1 MSALDQAWAA
11 LRHEAARLGAIHL
24 RDLFA
29 ADPDRF
35 DRLSLRLDDLLV
47 DISKEKLDAGAL
59 AALHAL
65 AHAAP
70 IERTR
75 EAMVAGAPVN
85 LTERRAA
92 LHMALR
98 GGAGERVMVDGADVM
113 PAVDETLA
121 RFLAFAED
129 VRAGSYAGVSGAPFT
144 DVLHIGIGGSVLG
157 PEMATRALAPWHD
170 GPRLHYVA
178 NVDGA
183 DLTDTIS
190 RLDPARTLVIV
201 ASKTFTTLETMTN
214 ARSARAWL
222 EGALGRDAGAHIAA
236 VSTNL
241 AATREFGIDE
251 SRVFGFWDWVGGRYS
266 VWSAIGLP
274 IAVAIGEAQFRAFLA
289 GARAMDEHFRTAPV
303 EENLPVRLALVSV
316 WRRNAMG
323 WPTVALIPYDERLAR
338 LPAYV
343 QQLAMESNGKRVT
356 LEGAPV
362 ATATAPVIWGE
373 PGTNSQHSFFQLIHQ
388 GTDVVPVDFLLAAA
402 PPDERGEHH
411 AKLAA
416 NALAQ
421 SAALAFGRSEAE
433 VRAEMAAAGT
443 RPEEIDRLAPHRSFP
458 GDRPST
464 TILYRRLDP
473 FTLGRLIAL
482 FEHRTF
488 AEGVLWNVNSFDQ
501 WGVELG
507 KSLAGAFLPAVTG
520 EGGAEDLDASTAG
533 LLAHYR
539 ALRGSTPG

>member
-1 MSALDQAWAA
+1 MTPEDAWRQVHAEA
-11 LRHEAARLGAIHL
+11 ERLRPVHL
-24 RDLFA
+24 RALFA

-35 DRLSLRLDDLLV
+35 ASLSFRLDDLLIDV
-47 DISKEKLDAGAL
+47 SKEKLDARAL
-59 AALHAL
+59 AALLAL
-65 AHAAP
+65 ARAVRL
-70 IERTR
+70 EGSRD
-75 EAMVAGAPVN
+75 AMFAGAPVN

-98 GGAGERVMVDGADVM
+98 GGAGERVVVDGEDVM
-113 PAVDETLA
+113 PAVNATLA

-129 VRAGSYAGVSGAPFT
+129 VRAGRCTGAAGAPYS
-144 DVLHIGIGGSVLG
+144 DVVHIGIGGSVLG

-183 DLTDTIS
+183 DLADTV
-190 RLDPARTLVIV
+190 RHLDPARTLVIV

-214 ARSARAWL
+214 ARSARGWL
-222 EGALGRDAGAHIAA
+222 EAALGERAGLHLAA
-236 VSTNL
+236 VSTNR
-241 AATREFGIDE
+241 AATRAFGIDE
-251 SRVFGFWDWVGGRYS
+251 SRVFGFWGWVGGRYS

-274 IAVAIGEAQFRAFLA
+274 IAIAIGGANFRAFLA
-289 GARAMDEHFRTAPV
+289 GARSLDAHFRDAPL
-303 EENLPVRLALVSV
+303 EHNLPVVLALVSV

-323 WPTVALIPYDERLAR
+323 WPTVALVPYEERLAR
-338 LPAYV
+338 FPAYI

-356 LEGAPV
+356 LDGAPV
-362 ATATAPVIWGE
+362 PTATAPVLWGE

-388 GTDVVPVDFLLAAA
+388 GTDTVPVDFLVAAQPA
-402 PPDERGEHH
+402 DERPEHH
-411 AKLAA
+411 AKLTA

-421 SAALAFGRSEAE
+421 SAALAFGRGERE
-433 VRAEMAAAGT
+433 VRAEMATAGT

-464 TILYRRLDP
+464 TILYRTLDP
-473 FTLGRLIAL
+473 ATLGRLIAL
-482 FEHRTF
+482 YEHRTF
-488 AEGVLWNVNSFDQ
+488 AESVIWNINAFDQ

-507 KSLAGAFLPAVTG
+507 KQLATRFLPAVSG
-520 EGGAEDLDASTAG
+520 EAEAELDPSTAG

-539 ALRGSTPG
+539 ALRDAGGE